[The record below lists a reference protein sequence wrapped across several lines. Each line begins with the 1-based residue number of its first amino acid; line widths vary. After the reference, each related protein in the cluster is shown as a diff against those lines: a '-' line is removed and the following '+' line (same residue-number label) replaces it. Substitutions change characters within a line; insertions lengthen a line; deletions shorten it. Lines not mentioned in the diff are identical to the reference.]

1 VFAGAYPTT
10 ETQRTTETR
19 EKRVKSLARKNCE
32 WQHGRGDSLSLSA
45 NPESLMDQRLIALAA
60 AHLASVLTMVAYLLR
75 DILWLRFLTILSCF
89 AGMVFAYL
97 VPGGPLW
104 TVIAWNTLFAIINIA
119 QILIIIKDRTGIHFT
134 EEEKEL
140 HETLFKKFAPF
151 EFMKLMRIAE
161 WRQVAPG
168 EIVTT
173 EGQQLDEVMMIYN
186 GLLAVEVKGE
196 KKAELQDGHFIGEL
210 SFISGGVATATV
222 RAIEPTRYIAWPKKE
237 IDRLLA
243 RNPSMHIAMQGMLT
257 VDLSKK
263 LTRRAPSFTAKLPV
277 ILSRKMK

>member
-1 VFAGAYPTT
+1 MDYTVLIGLGAA
-10 ETQRTTETR
+10 Q
-19 EKRVKSLARKNCE
+19 
-32 WQHGRGDSLSLSA
+32 
-45 NPESLMDQRLIALAA
+45 
-60 AHLASVLTMVAYLLR
+60 LASILTMVAYLLR
-75 DILWLRFLTILSCF
+75 DILWLRFLTILSCM
-89 AGMVFAYL
+89 AGITFNYL
-97 VPGGPLW
+97 YFKTPVW
-104 TVIAWNTLFAIINIA
+104 SVIAWNSLFAVINIV
-119 QILIIIKDRTGIHFT
+119 QIAIIIRDRTGIHFT

-151 EFMKLMRIAE
+151 EFMKLMRIAK
-161 WRQVAPG
+161 WRDVAPG

-196 KKAELQDGHFIGEL
+196 KKAELQDGHFIGEV
-210 SFISGGVATATV
+210 SFISGGTATATV
-222 RAIEPTRYIAWPKKE
+222 RAIEPTRYIAWPRKE

-263 LTRRAPSFTAKLPV
+263 LTRRKPSFTARLPV
-277 ILSRKMK
+277 ILGRNRER